1 MPRACPVELSRSPRY
16 KDPRRKQT
24 DATGLSRGVVT
35 LASLQRSKEKT
46 NGCHGLVPWSCH
58 ARLATKIQGENK
70 RMPRACPVEL
80 SRSPRYKDP
89 RRKQTDATGLSR
101 GGSRSWLI
109 SNKREAPRD

>member
-70 RMPRACPVEL
+70 RMPRACPVEAHVL
-80 SRSPRYKDP
+80 GLLATNVKLHGTSPWHQK
-89 RRKQTDATGLSR
+89 TLV
-101 GGSRSWLI
+101 
-109 SNKREAPRD
+109 